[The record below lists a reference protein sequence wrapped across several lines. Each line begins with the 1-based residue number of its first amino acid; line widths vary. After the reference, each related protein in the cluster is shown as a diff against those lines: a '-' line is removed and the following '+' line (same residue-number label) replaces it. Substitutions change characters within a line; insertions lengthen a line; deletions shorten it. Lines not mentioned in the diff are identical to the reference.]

1 MLDAFVTGGEFA
13 PLALAP
19 LFVVSALSA
28 LDAYRLA
35 VLNNYVVRARERHAG
50 PTRSCPECGR
60 PLDDDL
66 DFCHWCSAQVV
77 DTANAD
83 ANEADGGDSKRF
95 PLE

>member
-50 PTRSCPECGR
+50 PTRFYPECGR

-83 ANEADGGDSKRF
+83 ADEADGGDSKRF